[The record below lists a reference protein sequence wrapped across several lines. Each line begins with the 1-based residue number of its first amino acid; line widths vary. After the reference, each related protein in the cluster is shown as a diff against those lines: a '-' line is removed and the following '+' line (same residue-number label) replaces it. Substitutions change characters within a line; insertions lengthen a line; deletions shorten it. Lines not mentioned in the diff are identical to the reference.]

1 MSGCTFADIVRHAAE
16 RGEYGPGDVEDLVT
30 QRLEMA
36 RSVGP
41 STSERRRPNG
51 IVVEV
56 QKNSVRG
63 GGFVLTYSDITA
75 RRQTEEDLR
84 QAKEAAE
91 AASHAK
97 SEFLANMSHEIR
109 TPMNGIVGMTELAL
123 DTDPTDE
130 QREYLTA
137 VKTSAEALLT
147 IINDILDF
155 SKIEAGRLE
164 FESVEFLLRDCLGDA
179 LKAVAVRA
187 DAKGLELTYDVA
199 SDVPDVLEGDPGRL
213 RQVILN
219 VVGNAI
225 KFTQQGEVVLQVD
238 ALTRADDD
246 IHLRFTITDT
256 GIGIPAEKHARIFE
270 AFSQAD
276 GSSTRL
282 YGGTGLGL
290 TICTQLVARMGG
302 VITVESEVGRGSVF
316 RFDAHFRVVAATAPS
331 GPPPS
336 LEGVRVLVVDD
347 NHASRQSTR

>member
-1 MSGCTFADIVRHAAE
+1 M
-16 RGEYGPGDVEDLVT
+16 
-30 QRLEMA
+30 
-36 RSVGP
+36 
-41 STSERRRPNG
+41 
-51 IVVEV
+51 
-56 QKNSVRG
+56 
-63 GGFVLTYSDITA
+63 
-75 RRQTEEDLR
+75 
-84 QAKEAAE
+84 
-91 AASHAK
+91 
-97 SEFLANMSHEIR
+97 
-109 TPMNGIVGMTELAL
+109 
-123 DTDPTDE
+123 
-130 QREYLTA
+130 
-137 VKTSAEALLT
+137 
-147 IINDILDF
+147 
-155 SKIEAGRLE
+155 
-164 FESVEFLLRDCLGDA
+164 
-179 LKAVAVRA
+179 AVRA

-219 VVGNAI
+219 IVGNAI

-238 ALTRADDD
+238 ALPRADDD

-276 GSSTRL
+276 GSSPRL